1 MSINYIWIFE
11 PMGSCGYRLRARYQF
26 TEEQKLN
33 GEDVQNS
40 RIRFVGE
47 SIFVWSFARSR
58 VYSFK
63 ISYNSIILV
72 DVIRDKY
79 FKDSQTMDVA
89 ITDNLLILLFDR
101 WCGVYKLYPKFEWY
115 HAVAFATKAVNCFSF
130 EICDFDDEQDKTPMY
145 QEPFFRNEDEEKSK
159 YVNKT
164 KQKKKN
170 EIKEKWIKEMKFE
183 KEQKENPFYRN
194 SNKNYMFIN
203 AENQL
208 IGIHP
213 TNPTFDFLH
222 IAKEAQHGKCK
233 YCVSKRYGIFYLSN
247 DGKAL
252 YQSSHLEYQSI
263 QKLINLNLSQFQS
276 DKFYP
281 IEQYHDIVL
290 RQGINKFINL
300 RFDETFGIS
309 GRLLLFCQTKKSE
322 YIIHQLFNHN
332 ELSPFSDQ
340 LSKIDYYLMPG
351 STKKPFNL
359 IIYVYEMLF
368 GEDLIE
374 TLLQS
379 QYFNPALLKIKKQQE
394 NELKK
399 IQNNQQ
405 QPKEQDFLFL
415 NQAEIANGGP
425 GNNPDDDDDN
435 DDMDIEYEGN
445 EGEGK

>member
-1 MSINYIWIFE
+1 MSINYIWVFE
-11 PMGSCGYRLRARYQF
+11 PFGSCGYRLKARYQF

-72 DVIRDKY
+72 DVIKDKY

-130 EICDFDDEQDKTPMY
+130 EICDYDDELDRTPMY
-145 QEPFFRNEDEEKSK
+145 QEAFFRDEDDEKADQDKIRSK
-159 YVNKT
+159 RKNGRKSLKERWR
-164 KQKKKN
+164 KQ
-170 EIKEKWIKEMKFE
+170 MKLE
-183 KEQKENPFYRN
+183 QEQKEDENAFMRTT
-194 SNKNYMFIN
+194 NKNYLFIN

-233 YCVSKRYGIFYLSN
+233 YCVSKRYGTFYLSN
-247 DGKAL
+247 DGKEL
-252 YQSSHLEYQSI
+252 YQSSHLEHQSI
-263 QKLINLNLSQFQS
+263 QKLINLNNSQFKS
-276 DKFYP
+276 DQFFP
-281 IEQYHDIVL
+281 IEQYHDLVL
-290 RQGINKFINL
+290 RQGINKLCNL
-300 RFDETFGIS
+300 RYDETYGIS

-332 ELSPFSDQ
+332 ELNAFSDE
-340 LSKIDYYLMPG
+340 LSRTDYYLMPG
-351 STKKPFNL
+351 SARKPFNL
-359 IIYVYEMLF
+359 YVYVYEMLY

-374 TLLQS
+374 TLLKS
-379 QYFNPALLKIKKQQE
+379 QYFNPAELKIKKQQE
-394 NELKK
+394 LELKK
-399 IQNNQQ
+399 IENEAQK
-405 QPKEQDFLFL
+405 PKEQDFLFV
-415 NQAEIANGGP
+415 NNDNNDNNN
-425 GNNPDDDDDN
+425 NNPGVV
-435 DDMDIEYEGN
+435 DMDLEFEG